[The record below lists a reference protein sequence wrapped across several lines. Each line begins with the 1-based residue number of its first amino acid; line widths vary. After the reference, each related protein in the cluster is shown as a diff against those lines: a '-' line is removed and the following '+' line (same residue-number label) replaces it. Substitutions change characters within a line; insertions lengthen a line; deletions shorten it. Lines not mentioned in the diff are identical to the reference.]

1 MRSRHKVSAPMTNRQ
16 KLGTIIRKKRQ
27 SMPLTLKQLTA
38 VSGVFISHLGR
49 IELGQHK
56 PSPHTLIRIA
66 RPLDLDP
73 NELLTLAGY
82 PSLEPSMLTKGKR
95 DRLKGELRKRLDRI
109 IDDSKRIKEITD
121 QLLGRD

>member
-1 MRSRHKVSAPMTNRQ
+1 MSAPMTNRQ